1 MTGSRELPV
10 EVGDE
15 VAVGEGVVVR
25 EESQEEKGGLEEIPA
40 ATGDEAGDKDGL
52 FVSDGEEEDDS
63 EVRSQGERQ
72 GANGNEGIEEQD
84 GKKKLAMGTT
94 YDGFRIYGRILCLV
108 VKRKG
113 VVKGK
118 QVTGGTGQAVMEEWI
133 ASTQMG
139 EGRMMDD

>member
-1 MTGSRELPV
+1 MTGSREVPV

-40 ATGDEAGDKDGL
+40 ATGDEAGDKYGL

-63 EVRSQGERQ
+63 EVRSQGEKQ

-84 GKKKLAMGTT
+84 GKKKLAMDTT